1 MQHDPSPPVHSGIRK
16 RRDTVRLKF
25 WGARGSI
32 PTPGHDT
39 VKFGGNTT
47 CAELRAD
54 GQHIILDAGSGLR
67 ELGMSLEQ
75 EFGDNPL
82 DLTILLTHTHWDHI
96 QGFPFFSPAYKAK
109 NKIRIIG
116 HEGARQNLQRTL
128 EVQMES
134 PYFPVSFKDMPG
146 SIIIE
151 EMKEPTLQLG
161 SVTVRSA
168 RTKHPGITVGYRLET
183 SAGSVCFVPDH
194 EASPGETF
202 ASVSELINGAELLLL
217 DSQYTAEEY
226 PAHAGWGHGCLDDVV
241 RIAGDAGAKRL
252 YLFHHDPSHSD
263 EFIEGMVARAR
274 ELASG
279 YDMDVDAAREGE
291 QVVLVCK

>member
-1 MQHDPSPPVHSGIRK
+1 MQPDPSPPAQPGFRK
-16 RRDTVRLKF
+16 RRKTVRLTF
-25 WGARGSI
+25 WGVRGSI
-32 PTPGHDT
+32 PTPGPDT

-67 ELGMSLEQ
+67 ELGKSLEE
-75 EFGDNPL
+75 EFGERPM
-82 DLTILLTHTHWDHI
+82 DLTLLLTHTHWDHI
-96 QGFPFFSPAYKAK
+96 QGFPFFLPAYRAK
-109 NKIRIIG
+109 NKIRIFG
-116 HEGARQNLQRTL
+116 FEGARQNLQRTL

-134 PYFPVSFKDMPG
+134 PYFPVSFKDLPG
-146 SIIIE
+146 SIVIE
-151 EMKEPTLQLG
+151 EMKEPSFKLG
-161 SVTVRSA
+161 NITVRSA
-168 RTKHPGITVGYRLET
+168 RTKHPGVTVGYRIET
-183 SAGSVCFVPDH
+183 SAGSVCFIPDH

-202 ASVSELINGAELLLL
+202 PSVSELIAGADVVLL

-226 PAHAGWGHGCLDDVV
+226 PKHVGWGHGCLDDVV
-241 RIAGDAGAKRL
+241 RVAGNAGVKRL
-252 YLFHHDPSHSD
+252 YLYHHDPSHND

-291 QVVLVCK
+291 QVVLVRK